1 MLLLPHWG
9 MYCLLCEALALIA
22 PCNSLKPLEGSLPL
36 WLAVLVLRM
45 KEALSEYLLM
55 VPLMALLLKV
65 LTLGNVPAL
74 PSFQARALPLEEEMG
89 SRYLQMLRMDSL
101 PLAAAVR
108 TTGCL
113 LREE

>member
-1 MLLLPHWG
+1 MRR
-9 MYCLLCEALALIA
+9 LLCEALALIA
-22 PCNSLKPLEGSLPL
+22 LCNSLKPLEGSLPL

-65 LTLGNVPAL
+65 LTLGNIPAL
-74 PSFQARALPLEEEMG
+74 PSFQVLALPLAKAMG